1 MSVTMLTTENFDD
14 VVMKN
19 DKPVLIDFYADWCGP
34 CKMVSPLVDKLAEE
48 HPEYT
53 FCKVN
58 VDEASDLAL
67 KYGVM
72 NIPTLVTMNKG
83 VFVEKSVCAVPEAKI
98 LDLLKT
104 AEQK

>member
-1 MSVTMLTTENFDD
+1 MAVTMLTTENFDE

-34 CKMVSPLVDKLAEE
+34 CKMVSPIVDKLAEE

-72 NIPTLVTMNKG
+72 NIPTLVTMHNG
-83 VFVEKSVCAVPEAKI
+83 VFVEKSVGAIPAPAI
-98 LDLLKT
+98 LDLLKK
-104 AEQK
+104 AEAQ

>member
-83 VFVEKSVCAVPEAKI
+83 VFVEKSVGAVPEAKI

>member
-1 MSVTMLTTENFDD
+1 MAVTMLTSENFDE

-34 CKMVSPLVDKLAEE
+34 CRMVSPIVDKLAEE

-67 KYGVM
+67 KYEVL
-72 NIPTLVTMNKG
+72 NIPSLVTMNKG
-83 VFVEKSVCAVPEAKI
+83 VFVEKSVGAVPESEI
-98 LDLLKT
+98 LELLQR
-104 AEQK
+104 AENV

>member
-1 MSVTMLTTENFDD
+1 MAVINLTTENFDE

-34 CKMVSPLVDKLAEE
+34 CRMVSPIVDKLAEE

-72 NIPTLVTMNKG
+72 NIPTLVTMHKG
-83 VFVEKSVCAVPEAKI
+83 VFVEKSVGAVPEAAI
-98 LDLLKT
+98 LELLKS
-104 AEQK
+104 AETK